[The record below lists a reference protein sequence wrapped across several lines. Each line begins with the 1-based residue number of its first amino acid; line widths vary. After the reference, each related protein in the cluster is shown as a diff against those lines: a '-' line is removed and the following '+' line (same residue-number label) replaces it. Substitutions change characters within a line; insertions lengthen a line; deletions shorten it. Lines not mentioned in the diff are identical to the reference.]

1 MIKEFIRDD
10 VATYAIENADK
21 TLTVNSVAEP
31 TEEEVDIPK
40 SVEVDGKPYSV
51 TAIAPSAFENNK
63 VIKQVSIP
71 ETIEEIGEAAFS
83 GCSELNTITSLA
95 EEPIA
100 LGSAEVVSPRTRS
113 EGDGEASKV
122 FAGVDK
128 VICLLYVPAA
138 SVSKYKA
145 ADGWKDFKYIVG
157 IGSDFIIGNVNGDA
171 QLDNLDLQSIINH
184 VMGKPQE
191 GAFDAG
197 LADVNQDEKVDINDV
212 VYLVKLLG
220 QKQ

>member
-10 VATYAIENADK
+10 VATYAIESEEK
-21 TLTVNSVAEP
+21 TLTVNNVAEP
-31 TEEEVDIPK
+31 TEEKIDIPE
-40 SVEVDGKPYSV
+40 SVSVDGTAYSV
-51 TAIAPSAFENNK
+51 TAIAPSAFESNK

-71 ETIEEIGEAAFS
+71 ETIEEIGDAAFS
-83 GCSELNTITSLA
+83 GCSELNTITCHA

-100 LGSAEVVSPRTRS
+100 LGSTEAAAARTRS
-113 EGDGEASKV
+113 NGEGEDSKV

-128 VICLLYVPAA
+128 VTCLLYVPAA

-171 QLDNLDLQSIINH
+171 QLDNLDLQAIINH

-197 LADVNQDEKVDINDV
+197 LADVNKDEKVDINDV